1 MAAED
6 YFDIDGGCP
15 FGGSDD
21 PDSYPRRKRQ
31 PKDFPCRN
39 CHFSKNFKC
48 TRVKGVQKCPHA
60 DWFAEHNGKE
70 K

>member
-6 YFDIDGGCP
+6 YIDMYDFWDGPDCP
-15 FGGSDD
+15 EDVPPQRY
-21 PDSYPRRKRQ
+21 PD
-31 PKDFPCRN
+31 DFPCKR